1 MLVLYLRDFSSMI
14 YTAEYFFD
22 DVSQYPRLTNH
33 IEIICVNRF
42 TYCHCHAQLIQ
53 NSEYTN

>member
-1 MLVLYLRDFSSMI
+1 MI